1 MSTMVMDRKGDH
13 GDDEDDD
20 DDDNVI
26 DDEEEEENVSVYIL
40 QW

>member
-40 QW
+40 Q